1 MAGAALNKR
10 LDTVLGALVKSLE
23 EEQDDETKQELLGA
37 IESLLAA
44 VSDDDGIYQL
54 QMLLFGWCVLNK
66 ACMSLADGCRAKDHN
81 ATRRATTFTVFST
94 LCQVNSSDMSD
105 YRSDWVRIL
114 VTSFDD
120 PNEVVVAAAWEA
132 LEHFVKTV
140 EKDELEDLVV
150 PLRRAIESTGAPG
163 KTVPGYSRPKGVQSI
178 VPILLA
184 GVLSGTQ
191 EQREQAALGIGEL
204 VQRTSEAA
212 IKPYIIQ
219 LTGPLIRVIS
229 GQAIAPQI
237 KVAM

>member
-1 MAGAALNKR
+1 VAGSALNKR

-23 EEQDDETKQELLGA
+23 REKSEEVLEALNDA
-37 IESLLAA
+37 IESLLAS
-44 VSDDDGIYQL
+44 VEDDEGIHQL
-54 QMLLFGWCVLNK
+54 EMLLIGWYVFLSPNGTY
-66 ACMSLADGCRAKDHN
+66 LTCRTKDN
-81 ATRRATTFTVFST
+81 NPVRRATGCKVFGTF
-94 LCQVNSSDMSD
+94 CQVSEADTTD
-105 YRSDWVRIL
+105 YRVDWIRIL
-114 VTSFDD
+114 VTLFDD
-120 PNEVVVAAAWEA
+120 STEEVVTAAWEA

-140 EKDELEDLVV
+140 DKDELEGLVV
-150 PLRRAIESTGAPG
+150 PLRRAIESSGSPG
-163 KTVPGYSRPKGVQSI
+163 RHVPGFSRPKGVQSI

-191 EQREQAALGIGEL
+191 EQREQAAFGIGDL

-237 KVAM
+237 KSAM